1 MKKYPSTIEVKDSKE
16 AKNPAIMLFGN
27 RFFSD
32 QTVMELLTELFLVC
46 CSSKQIGE
54 NENEFGDYFPDLKT
68 LRSWPE
74 GATLQY
80 ARKIRLNLKLFAFLS
95 SSRLETRH
103 ETHRQH
109 CQELWDRMKG
119 KIATEDSARKEEIIL
134 LLSNLFLG
142 FWGTGSQRTWCSQ
155 SFLPFYEGV
164 LGSEVVWKESKSKT
178 VDSWETALNL
188 FICSQHIILARGGEI
203 LYLQLCNAL
212 SQNVATIAD
221 FDKDLGLELSPEEKD
236 PVQLH
241 KNLSEALKSFFGR
254 TPTILSD
261 LSEWINT
268 GLEDNTENALRNQRW
283 TSCSWCPADSWR
295 EGYLFA
301 VELCRLLNMNVDL
314 MEMVELLQIACAMQV
329 MRSLLAQSYRN
340 GAAGQSDKHGFCYR
354 MLFSAP
360 NEANR
365 RLKSLSIDS
374 CKYVGLGIWHALRT
388 SEIYKQVPEKNYID
402 ADRRYGNK
410 LFVKIGKS
418 IGLIVP
424 RAGSGARFIL
434 TDKILRFLLL
444 TLVPGQRMSLD
455 TFKNRVERHYGFVF
469 DEERLKQSPDWQ
481 DKQERLSEH
490 QPTPIYLEQMLDA
503 SGVLENLSDSC
514 SLIKNPFSKEA

>member
-1 MKKYPSTIEVKDSKE
+1 MNKYPSTVEVNDSKE
-16 AKNPAIMLFGN
+16 SKNPAIILFGN

-46 CSSKQIGE
+46 CSSKKIDE
-54 NENEFGDYFPDLKT
+54 NEDEFGDYLPNVET
-68 LRSWPE
+68 LRNWPE

-80 ARKIRLNLKLFAFLS
+80 ARKIRLNLKLFSFLNT
-95 SSRLETRH
+95 SRLETRH
-103 ETHRQH
+103 ETHRRH
-109 CQELWDRMKG
+109 CHKLWDLMKE
-119 KIATEDSARKEEIIL
+119 KIVEEDPARKEEIIL
-134 LLSNLFLG
+134 LLSNLFMG
-142 FWGTGSQRTWCSQ
+142 FWGTGSQRTWCAQ

-164 LGSEVVWKESKSKT
+164 LGSEVVWKETKAKT
-178 VDSWETALNL
+178 VNNWESALNL
-188 FICSQHIILARGGEI
+188 FTCSRHIILARGGEV

-212 SQNVATIAD
+212 SQDVTTIAD
-221 FDKDLGLELSPEEKD
+221 FDEELGLELSSEEKD

-254 TPTILSD
+254 TPAILSD
-261 LSEWINT
+261 LGEWINT
-268 GLEDNTENALRNQRW
+268 GLEDETEGILNSQRW

-301 VELCRLLNMNVDL
+301 VELCRLLNMDVDL
-314 MEMVELLQIACAMQV
+314 MEMVELLQIACAMEV

-340 GAAGQSDKHGFCYR
+340 GASRQRDKHGFCYR

-365 RLKSLSIDS
+365 RLKSLSADS
-374 CKYVGLGIWHALRT
+374 CKYVGLGIWRALRT
-388 SEIYKQVPEKNYID
+388 PKIYEQVSEENYED

-424 RAGSGARFIL
+424 RTGSGTRFIL

-455 TFKNRVERHYGFVF
+455 TFKNRVEKHYGFVF

-490 QPTPIYLEQMLDA
+490 HPTPIYLEQMLDA

-514 SLIKNPFSKEA
+514 SLVKNPFSREA

>member
-1 MKKYPSTIEVKDSKE
+1 M
-16 AKNPAIMLFGN
+16 
-27 RFFSD
+27 
-32 QTVMELLTELFLVC
+32 
-46 CSSKQIGE
+46 
-54 NENEFGDYFPDLKT
+54 
-68 LRSWPE
+68 
-74 GATLQY
+74 
-80 ARKIRLNLKLFAFLS
+80 
-95 SSRLETRH
+95 
-103 ETHRQH
+103 
-109 CQELWDRMKG
+109 
-119 KIATEDSARKEEIIL
+119 
-134 LLSNLFLG
+134 
-142 FWGTGSQRTWCSQ
+142 
-155 SFLPFYEGV
+155 
-164 LGSEVVWKESKSKT
+164 
-178 VDSWETALNL
+178 
-188 FICSQHIILARGGEI
+188 
-203 LYLQLCNAL
+203 
-212 SQNVATIAD
+212 
-221 FDKDLGLELSPEEKD
+221 
-236 PVQLH
+236 
-241 KNLSEALKSFFGR
+241 
-254 TPTILSD
+254 
-261 LSEWINT
+261 
-268 GLEDNTENALRNQRW
+268 
-283 TSCSWCPADSWR
+283 
-295 EGYLFA
+295 FA